1 MCAGATEECIQRIGQ
16 EKAAER
22 KGILKKREEGL
33 VRTDKIQALAQSIP
47 NQTLGDFRM
56 ESIPLCGK
64 LCLSA
69 TLGVMID
76 RSQYFGFTAPKV
88 NREAVLDC
96 R

>member
-69 TLGVMID
+69 TLGGD
-76 RSQYFGFTAPKV
+76 
-88 NREAVLDC
+88 DC
-96 R
+96 SKSVFRLYCTESEP